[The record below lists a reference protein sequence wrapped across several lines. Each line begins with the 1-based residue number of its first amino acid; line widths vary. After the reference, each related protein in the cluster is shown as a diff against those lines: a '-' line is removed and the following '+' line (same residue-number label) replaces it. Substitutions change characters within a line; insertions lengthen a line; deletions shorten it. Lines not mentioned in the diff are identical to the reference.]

1 VSRWLAAALCGLLL
15 SSVALAQEQILRFD
29 SVIRVLPDSS
39 MQVTETLQVRAEGE
53 QIRRGIFRDFP
64 TDYTDRA
71 GNRIQVGF
79 EVLDVTRDNA
89 AEPFFTERRSNGV
102 RVYVGREDRPL
113 PPGEYEYRI
122 TYTTNRQLG
131 YFDDHD
137 ELYWNVTGNGWAF
150 PILAASA
157 SIVLPPGVPRSAMAI
172 EGYTGPVGASGG
184 DYSAQL
190 EADSRAFIRATRAL
204 QPGEGLTVVLSWPK
218 GFVVE
223 PSLVRLAAWLLED
236 NRSLAIALGGVG
248 ALAGYL
254 FFAWARFGRDPAAG
268 PIFPHYEPPPGLS
281 PGACRYVREMGHDHQ
296 AFSAA
301 VLNLAANGY
310 LTIHQGRGAALDS
323 ATDETVFDQAR
334 AKLTAGQDRLLGP
347 LLEMAEDALDDFD
360 KDTFVL
366 EQNSPIRGLK
376 PLGPGEQALFSKLFE
391 QGRYLVLTNAQH
403 RIVRA
408 AMREHEAA
416 LKKFYQRAN
425 FLTNTG
431 LLAPAIL
438 IVAVTA
444 ILVFASGIET
454 PLAVGALFLSVPL
467 IIRFIQLLKA
477 PTPAGRRLIDRI
489 EGFRLYLSVAESEEL
504 VRIEG
509 IAGPSPEKTTA
520 LFEQFLPY
528 AVALDVEQPWAEQF
542 ESLFRRI
549 SAEQGSEY
557 RPGWYVGRRSF
568 GSARGF
574 TKSMTGALGTAISS
588 SATPPGSSSGG
599 GGGGSSGGGGG
610 GGGGGG
616 W

>member
-1 VSRWLAAALCGLLL
+1 MRLAAALLGLLL
-15 SSVALAQEQILRFD
+15 SAALPAQEQILRFD
-29 SVIRVLPDSS
+29 SAIRVLPDSS

-64 TDYTDRA
+64 TDYKDRA
-71 GNRIQVGF
+71 GNRIRVGF
-79 EVLDVTRDNA
+79 EVLEVMRDGLP
-89 AEPFFTERRSNGV
+89 EPYFTERRSNGV
-102 RVYVGREDRPL
+102 RVYIGNEDRQL

-131 YFDDHD
+131 YYDNHD

-150 PILAASA
+150 PIQRASA
-157 SIVLPPGVPRSAMAI
+157 TITLPPGVARSLMAI
-172 EGYTGPVGASGG
+172 EGYTGRMGASGR
-184 DYSAQL
+184 DYSARV
-190 EADSRAFIRATRAL
+190 ESDSRAFIRATRVL
-204 QPGEGLTVVLSWPK
+204 EPGEGLTFVLSWPK
-218 GFVVE
+218 GVVAE
-223 PSLVRLAAWLLED
+223 PSLGQRMRWLLRD

-248 ALAGYL
+248 VLAAYL
-254 FFAWARFGRDPAAG
+254 MFAWSRFGRDPAAG
-268 PIFPHYEPPPGLS
+268 PVFPHYEPPPGLS
-281 PGACRYVREMGHDHQ
+281 PGACRYVCEMGHDHQ

-310 LTIHQGRGAALDS
+310 LNIHQGRGSALDA
-323 ATDETVFDQAR
+323 ATDDTVFDQAR
-334 AKLTAGQDRLLGP
+334 AKLTAGQERLLGP

-360 KDTFVL
+360 DDTFIL
-366 EQNSPIRGLK
+366 EQNSPIRGLR
-376 PLGPGEQALFSKLFE
+376 PLGPGEQALFGKLFE
-391 QGRYLVLTNAQH
+391 KGRYLVLTNAQH
-403 RIVRA
+403 RVVRA
-408 AMREHEAA
+408 ALREHEAA

-438 IVAVTA
+438 IIAVTA
-444 ILVFASGIET
+444 ILVFASGVDT
-454 PLAVGALFLSVPL
+454 PFAVGALFLAVPL
-467 IIRFIQLLKA
+467 IVLFTRLIKA
-477 PTPAGRRLIDRI
+477 PTPAGRRLMDRI
-489 EGFRLYLSVAESEEL
+489 EGFRLYLSVAEGDEL
-504 VRIEG
+504 KRIEG
-509 IAGPSPEKTTA
+509 IAGPMPEKTSA

-542 ESLFRRI
+542 ESLFRRL

-557 RPGWYVGRRSF
+557 RPAWYVGRRSF

-574 TKSMTGALGTAISS
+574 TQSMTGALGTAISA

>member
-1 VSRWLAAALCGLLL
+1 VIRALAAALAALLL
-15 SSVALAQEQILRFD
+15 STGALAQEQILSFD
-29 SVIRVLPDSS
+29 SAIRVLADSS
-39 MQVTETLQVRAEGE
+39 MQVTETLRVRAEGR

-64 TDYTDRA
+64 TDYTDRL
-71 GNRIQVGF
+71 GNQIRVGF
-79 EVLDVTRDNA
+79 EVIEVTRDGVP
-89 AEPFFTERRSNGV
+89 EPFFTERYGNGV
-102 RVYVGREDRPL
+102 RVYIGREDRRL
-113 PPGEYEYRI
+113 RPGEYEYAI

-131 YFDDHD
+131 FYPDHD

-150 PILAASA
+150 PILRASA
-157 SIVLPPGVPRSAMAI
+157 TITLPPGVPRSAIVI
-172 EGYTGPVGASGG
+172 EGYTGPMGASGS
-184 DYSAQL
+184 DYSARP
-190 EADSRAFIRATRAL
+190 EADSLAFIRSTREL
-204 QPGEGLTVVLSWPK
+204 QPGEGLTVVVSFPK
-218 GFVVE
+218 GIVVQ
-223 PSLVRLAAWLLED
+223 PSWAQRMAWLFDD

-248 ALAGYL
+248 VLAAYL
-254 FFAWARFGRDPAAG
+254 FFAWSRFGRDPAAG

-281 PGACRYVREMGHDHQ
+281 PGACRYVCEMGHDHQ

-301 VLNLAANGY
+301 VLSLAAKGY

-323 ATDETVFDQAR
+323 ATDETVFDQVR
-334 AKLTAGQDRLLGP
+334 ANLTADQQRGLGR
-347 LLEMAEDALDDFD
+347 LLEMAEDALDKFGD
-360 KDTFVL
+360 DTFVL
-366 EQNSPIRGLK
+366 EQNSPIRGLE
-376 PLGPGEQALFSKLFE
+376 PLGPGERGLFSKLFE
-391 QGRYLVLTNAQH
+391 NGRHLLLTNAQH

-438 IVAVTA
+438 IMAVTA
-444 ILVFASGIET
+444 ILVFASGIDT

-467 IIRFIQLLKA
+467 IIRFMQLIKA
-477 PTPAGRRLIDRI
+477 PTPAGRRLMDRI
-489 EGFRLYLSVAESEEL
+489 DGFRLYLSVAEAEEL
-504 VRIEG
+504 ERIEG
-509 IAGPSPEKTTA
+509 IAGPSPERTTA

-528 AVALDVEQPWAEQF
+528 ALALDVEQPWAEQF
-542 ESLFRRI
+542 EALFRRI
-549 SAEQGSEY
+549 TAEQGGEY

-574 TKSMTGALGTAISS
+574 TKSMTGALGSAISA
-588 SATPPGSSSGG
+588 SATPPGSSSGS

>member
-1 VSRWLAAALCGLLL
+1 VRRGLATALAGLLL
-15 SSVALAQEQILRFD
+15 STGALAQEQILRFD
-29 SVIRVLPDSS
+29 SEIRVSPDSG
-39 MQVTETLQVRAEGE
+39 MQVTETLQVRAEGR

-64 TDYTDRA
+64 TDYFDRA
-71 GNRIQVGF
+71 GNRIRVGF
-79 EVLDVTRDNA
+79 EVVDVTRDGI
-89 AEPFFTERRSNGV
+89 AEPFSIERRANGV
-102 RVYVGREDRPL
+102 RVYIGDANRQL

-157 SIVLPPGVPRSAMAI
+157 TITLPPGVPRSAMAI
-172 EGYTGPVGASGG
+172 EGYTGSMGATGR
-184 DYSAQL
+184 DYSAQV
-190 EADSRAFIRATRAL
+190 ETDSRAFIRSTRAL
-204 QPGEGLTVVLSWPK
+204 QSGEGLTVVVSWPK
-218 GFVVE
+218 GVVVE
-223 PSLVRLAAWLLED
+223 PSLGQRAAWLLDD

-248 ALAGYL
+248 VLAGYL
-254 FFAWARFGRDPAAG
+254 FFAWSRFGRDPVAG

-281 PGACRYVREMGHDHQ
+281 PGACRYVCEMGHDHQ

-347 LLEMAEDALDDFD
+347 LLEMAEDALDDYD
-360 KDTFVL
+360 DDTFIL

-391 QGRYLVLTNAQH
+391 QGRHLVLTNAQH

-408 AMREHEAA
+408 ALREHEAA

-438 IVAVTA
+438 IMAVTA

-454 PLAVGALFLSVPL
+454 PLAVGALFLCVPL
-467 IIRFIQLLKA
+467 IIRFVQLIKA
-477 PTPAGRRLIDRI
+477 PTPAGRRLMDRI
-489 EGFRLYLSVAESEEL
+489 GGFRLYLSVAEADEL
-504 VRIEG
+504 ARIQG
-509 IAGPSPEKTTA
+509 IAGPSPERTTA

-528 AVALDVEQPWAEQF
+528 ALALDVEQPWAEQF
-542 ESLFRRI
+542 EPLFRRI
-549 SAEQGSEY
+549 SAEQGSAY

-574 TKSMTGALGTAISS
+574 TKSMTGALGSAISA